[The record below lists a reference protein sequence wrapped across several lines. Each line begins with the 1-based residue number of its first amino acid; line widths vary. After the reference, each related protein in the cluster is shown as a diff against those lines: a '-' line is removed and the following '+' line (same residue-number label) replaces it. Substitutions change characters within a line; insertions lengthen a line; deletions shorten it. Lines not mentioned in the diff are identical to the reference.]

1 MHVALRRA
9 EEACEGELTWDRLH
23 VIVGSAPRGW
33 VEMCAQGADAAP
45 GAHVCGVLWES
56 AVAVRTPHRPRPRS
70 VWTMRVVIYNI
81 HLCTGPFFLTRPGLT
96 FWRHCTTARLAPL
109 GKLLRCG
116 RCDNLSRLPLTG

>member
-9 EEACEGELTWDRLH
+9 EEACEGELTWDCLH

-33 VEMCAQGADAAP
+33 VGDDVRAQGADAAP

-70 VWTMRVVIYNI
+70 VWSLD
-81 HLCTGPFFLTRPGLT
+81 H
-96 FWRHCTTARLAPL
+96 AR
-109 GKLLRCG
+109 G
-116 RCDNLSRLPLTG
+116 DI

>member
-70 VWTMRVVIYNI
+70 VWTMRVVIYI
-81 HLCTGPFFLTRPGLT
+81 YIYARALFFQPGRARFNLLGA
-96 FWRHCTTARLAPL
+96 TAPLRGSLRLASSF
-109 GKLLRCG
+109 GAAG
-116 RCDNLSRLPLTG
+116 VTT

>member
-81 HLCTGPFFLTRPGLT
+81 HLCTGPFFLTR
-96 FWRHCTTARLAPL
+96 ARFNLLAPL
-109 GKLLRCG
+109 HHCAARSAWQAPSV
-116 RCDNLSRLPLTG
+116 RPV

>member
-81 HLCTGPFFLTRPGLT
+81 HLCTGPFFLTRPG
-96 FWRHCTTARLAPL
+96 PV
-109 GKLLRCG
+109 
-116 RCDNLSRLPLTG
+116 